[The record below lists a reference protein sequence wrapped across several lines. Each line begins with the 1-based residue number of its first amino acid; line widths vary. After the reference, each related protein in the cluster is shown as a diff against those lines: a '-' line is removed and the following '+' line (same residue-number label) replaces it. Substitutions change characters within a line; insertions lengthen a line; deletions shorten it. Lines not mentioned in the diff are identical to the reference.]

1 MHTSESRPR
10 LRTALG
16 APSHLMSGTR
26 RRRWSVVAIVA
37 PILVLSVLPAGAQ
50 APSTDP
56 AATERAERE
65 RAKARSGEV
74 DQQLDELT
82 ASDVELKAEL
92 ARLDAR
98 VGELEAAA
106 AEASAEQARI
116 EGELTDMRQRVAAAE
131 ADVAAAKDLATERAV
146 RAYMQPDRESA
157 TQMLAAK
164 DPQTL
169 GRMNT
174 LIRHVAQYDHSVMVD
189 RQMAEAQLAAT
200 RGELEAAQA
209 SIDELA
215 AQAAADLT
223 EVQGMRARQDDVR
236 VQLELRIDALRS
248 ESAALEAQEAILTS
262 LIVQRETAATST
274 TTTTAATTTAAPT
287 TTAPA
292 PGQPPAPT
300 TTKAPASPTTTAT
313 PTTTKPSGGGG
324 LRWPVSGP
332 VTSPYGP
339 RWGTFHKGIDIG
351 AGMGTPIAAAGSGT
365 IFYSGQMD
373 GYGNVILLDHGNGI
387 VTLYAHQSQ
396 LIATKGQY
404 VNAGATI
411 GLVGSTGNSTGPHLH
426 FEVRTGSNGMAV
438 DPMGYLG

>member
-1 MHTSESRPR
+1 MVT
-10 LRTALG
+10 
-16 APSHLMSGTR
+16 
-26 RRRWSVVAIVA
+26 IVA
-37 PILVLSVLPAGAQ
+37 SLLMLSVLPAGAQ
-50 APSTDP
+50 APSSDP

-65 RAKARSGEV
+65 RARTRSGEV
-74 DQQLDELT
+74 DQQLDEFT

-98 VGELEAAA
+98 MAELEAAA
-106 AEASAEQARI
+106 AEASSEQARI
-116 EGELTDMRQRVAAAE
+116 EGELTDMRERVAGAE
-131 ADVAAAKDLATERAV
+131 ADVAAAKELAAERAV
-146 RAYMQPDRESA
+146 QAYMQPDRESA

-174 LIRHVAQYDHSVMVD
+174 LIRHVALYDRSVMVD
-189 RQMAEAQLAAT
+189 RQMAEAQLTAT
-200 RGELEAAQA
+200 RSELEAAQGR
-209 SIDELA
+209 IDELA
-215 AQAAADLT
+215 AQAGADLA

-248 ESAALEAQEAILTS
+248 ESAQLEAQEANLTS
-262 LIVQRETAATST
+262 LIVQRENAATST
-274 TTTTAATTTAAPT
+274 TTTTAAAPT

-300 TTKAPASPTTTAT
+300 TTKAPAAPTTTAT
-313 PTTTKPSGGGG
+313 PTTTKPSGGG

-426 FEVRTGSNGMAV
+426 FEVRTGSNGVAV
-438 DPMGYLG
+438 DPMGYLD